1 MKIMDR
7 IAVILAIL
15 LVSASV
21 VPALAGSPV
30 DTSGDPL
37 AGSDQQT
44 EAGAGATGDDSQPSG
59 EPLSEPPGP
68 DGPDG
73 PEDDSSGPEDSP
85 TGPEGSEDGSSG
97 PEEGLP
103 DSDDS
108 SEDEVSNPPSA
119 EDDGS
124 PEAAPG
130 DPDDGLSPDPEET
143 VDPASTEPD
152 ESAPTNV
159 TEPDESTP
167 GNVTVPAESAPGN
180 VTAPDELKLGN
191 TTVPDDPAPGN
202 VTAPDDPALTNTTAT
217 EPGVVEN
224 ESVSADPPAESE
236 TTAAV
241 PSRAAVLCIWE
252 QLDAAGGMLDD
263 DPVEPGS
270 QFLPPCTYGATKT
283 VWIHA
288 VVAGESTASYPIVAD
303 VTSPDGSPLAQVN
316 LTRQNSSADALDEAS
331 VAGLVTYAHGT
342 SLNEAVRGLEEA
354 GAAIYAGEVDLA
366 FNQAPGDYQVS
377 VQVPAEDVDPADQP
391 LGSIFTYLPTA
402 SFEIDFAAINYGV
415 VEQGIDAWVEGD
427 AAFGTRQSPTVRN
440 TGNVPIRVVVSQ
452 DDMGIDA
459 PVVYTARLGSDGTPV
474 AFGPMEAVP
483 LPDIVPVDE
492 TVPLSLALR
501 VSGGEGTPNGRLWV
515 SCIPATGDD

>member
-30 DTSGDPL
+30 DTSGVPL

-68 DGPDG
+68 GGPDG

-85 TGPEGSEDGSSG
+85 AGPEGSEDSSSG

-103 DSDDS
+103 DSDGS
-108 SEDEVSNPPSA
+108 SEDEVSNPPS
-119 EDDGS
+119 

-130 DPDDGLSPDPEET
+130 DPDDSLPTVENGTVTPEPEET
-143 VDPASTEPD
+143 VDPVSTVP
-152 ESAPTNV
+152 A
-159 TEPDESTP
+159 ESTP
-167 GNVTVPAESAPGN
+167 GNT
-180 VTAPDELKLGN
+180 TAP
-191 TTVPDDPAPGN
+191 
-202 VTAPDDPALTNTTAT
+202 
-217 EPGVVEN
+217 EPGVVDN
-224 ESVSADPPAESE
+224 ESVSTDPPAESE

-316 LTRQNSSADALDEAS
+316 LTRQNSSVDALDEAS

-342 SLNEAVRGLEEA
+342 SLNEAVRGLEEG
-354 GAAIYAGEVDLA
+354 GATIYAGEVDLA

-377 VQVPAEDVDPADQP
+377 VQVLAEDAEPVDQP

-427 AAFGTRQSPTVRN
+427 AEFGTTQSPTVRN
-440 TGNVPIRVVVSQ
+440 TGNVPIRVAVSQ

-474 AFGPMEAVP
+474 AFGPMEAVT
-483 LPDIVPVDE
+483 LPDVVPVDE